1 VALRVGSGALSWQEF
16 GDALAHP
23 GKDGPAQMIVWLH
36 RFPRILAAL
45 LIGAG
50 LAASGCVLQGL
61 LRNPLAEP
69 YTLGISGGAAFGAAV
84 GMILIPAAFSIWTL
98 PVTAFLGGLLAVGLV
113 YLVAR
118 QQQFSIIGLVLA
130 GVVLSFVFS
139 AMVLLM
145 ITLANPLQVQ
155 SVMFWLMGTLS
166 RDMSDM
172 IRVLPFLVLPGMAV
186 AFVFGRDLDAV
197 SLGDEKAAHLGVDSG
212 RMRQML
218 FVVTSLMV
226 GACIAAAGMIGFV
239 GLIMPHLMRLMIGPR
254 HRPLI
259 LASALAGA
267 AFLVICDTLARTVL
281 SRYGQELP
289 VGVVTG
295 LVGGM
300 FFIGLFLR
308 KKGQLSSMNM

>member
-1 VALRVGSGALSWQEF
+1 
-16 GDALAHP
+16 
-23 GKDGPAQMIVWLH
+23 
-36 RFPRILAAL
+36 
-45 LIGAG
+45 
-50 LAASGCVLQGL
+50 
-61 LRNPLAEP
+61 
-69 YTLGISGGAAFGAAV
+69 
-84 GMILIPAAFSIWTL
+84 
-98 PVTAFLGGLLAVGLV
+98 
-113 YLVAR
+113 
-118 QQQFSIIGLVLA
+118 
-130 GVVLSFVFS
+130 
-139 AMVLLM
+139 MVLLM